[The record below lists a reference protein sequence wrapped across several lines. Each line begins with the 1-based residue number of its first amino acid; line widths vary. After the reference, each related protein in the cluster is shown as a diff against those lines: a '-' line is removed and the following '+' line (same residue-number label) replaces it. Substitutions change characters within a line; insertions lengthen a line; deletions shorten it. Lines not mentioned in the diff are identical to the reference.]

1 MNNENFSE
9 IKILSEE
16 NLMPLD
22 VEKETTCKM
31 CKKLL
36 DSNVPCTNLPIVI
49 ISLYCSLIL
58 CIFLILLL
66 FIGVPWIIENAINSQ
81 AP

>member
-16 NLMPLD
+16 NLMPLNI
-22 VEKETTCKM
+22 EKETTCKM

-36 DSNVPCTNLPIVI
+36 DSNVPCTNLSIVI
-49 ISLYCSLIL
+49 ISLYCSLVL

-81 AP
+81 VT